1 SVFQV
6 RGDIGQENQTAFRSK
21 PESRLIPFFS
31 GKTRLLTH
39 PPPCNAEQ
47 MTYLLDVNVLLQVR
61 QSSRAERGTSMSCDN
76 YDVATCDVF
85 IGILDLL
92 IVYFRLSDRCQQTR

>member
-39 PPPCNAEQ
+39 PPPCIAAKYPCIAARTARAEQ
-47 MTYLLDVNVLLQVR
+47 
-61 QSSRAERGTSMSCDN
+61 
-76 YDVATCDVF
+76 
-85 IGILDLL
+85 
-92 IVYFRLSDRCQQTR
+92 